1 MRRFEHSEAISIL
14 TRTPQILDAWFRN
27 YPTDWI
33 MCNEGG
39 DSWSPFDVVGHLI
52 HGEKTDWIPR
62 TKIIL
67 NHGKDRSFD
76 SFDRFAQ
83 FEASQNKT
91 MNDLLTEF
99 EHLRMLN
106 IEELK
111 TLVTSPEQYKLKG
124 MHPELGEVELG
135 QLLSEWVVHDHLHI
149 AQMARVMAKVWKDE
163 VGVWKNYMPILG
175 T

>member
-14 TRTPQILDAWFRN
+14 TKTPQILDAWFRN
-27 YPTDWI
+27 YPNDWI
-33 MCNEGG
+33 MRNEGD

-67 NHGKDRSFD
+67 QHGIDRPFD

-83 FEASQNKT
+83 NEASKNKT
-91 MNDLLTEF
+91 MNELLREF
-99 EHLRMLN
+99 EHLRKLN
-106 IEELK
+106 LEEFRN
-111 TLVTSPEQYKLKG
+111 LVTSPEQYELKG
-124 MHPELGEVELG
+124 MHPELGEVRLRE
-135 QLLSEWVVHDHLHI
+135 LLSTWVVHDHVHI
-149 AQMARVMAKVWKDE
+149 GQIARVMAKVWKDE
-163 VGVWKNYMPILG
+163 VGPWREFIPALG

>member
-1 MRRFEHSEAISIL
+1 MRRFEHSEAIKVLAKTPHIL
-14 TRTPQILDAWFRN
+14 QAWLAN

-39 DSWSPFDVVGHLI
+39 NSWSPFDVVGHLI

-62 TKIIL
+62 AKIIL
-67 NHGKDRSFD
+67 EHGMDRPFD

-83 FEASQNKT
+83 FENSKNKT
-91 MNDLLTEF
+91 MEELLNEF

-111 TLVTSPEQYKLKG
+111 TLVNREDLYALKG
-124 MHPELGEVELG
+124 MHPELGEVTLG
-135 QLLSEWVVHDHLHI
+135 QLIATWTVHDQVHLGQI
-149 AQMARVMAKVWKDE
+149 ARVMAKVWKDE
-163 VGVWKNYMPILG
+163 VGAWKNYIPILG
-175 T
+175 L